1 MATDAIVQR
10 LDKLIAILQL
20 AHQDAVEAARERILA
35 DKVNKVILELTANW
49 TTAGN
54 LKKAAMQKTKQ
65 SQPTVERRIAGLVG
79 QGVLEKQGAGGNV
92 SYKSTGLI

>member
-1 MATDAIVQR
+1 VATDAIIQR

-20 AHQDAVEAARERILA
+20 AHQDAIEEARVRILS
-35 DKVNKVILELTANW
+35 DKVNKAVLELAADW
-49 TTAGN
+49 TSAGD

-65 SQPTVERRIAGLVG
+65 SQPTVERRIAGLVA